1 MFNIE
6 NVKISEKWL
15 FCDFNIY
22 NLGWVIRKNSYL
34 KVISITFL
42 DHQEDIKYLW
52 SSDLTK
58 IEHYRWHKNLNK
70 FSTFICSNFEIW
82 IFLGKCTPFI
92 NILNKFINIFGN
104 IEDIGTKKYSQELTL
119 FNWRTFRIIRT
130 YLEEFD
136 VRKDEMRKGKCKNFD
151 ISNKYWQKTIFSYEW
166 EPWFKE
172 LEWTIEQDFILTLD
186 LTFWNIL
193 IH

>member
-42 DHQEDIKYLW
+42 DRQEYIKYLW

-58 IEHYRWHKNLNK
+58 IEPYLDDTKTW
-70 FSTFICSNFEIW
+70 TNFQ
-82 IFLGKCTPFI
+82 LSYVQ
-92 NILNKFINIFGN
+92 ILKSEYF
-104 IEDIGTKKYSQELTL
+104 
-119 FNWRTFRIIRT
+119 
-130 YLEEFD
+130 
-136 VRKDEMRKGKCKNFD
+136 
-151 ISNKYWQKTIFSYEW
+151 W
-166 EPWFKE
+166 ENVH
-172 LEWTIEQDFILTLD
+172 LL
-186 LTFWNIL
+186 
-193 IH
+193 